1 MSWLRCKV
9 RLAARGIGR
18 LSSPSTSDYASP
30 FQACQRKAEE
40 FAHIVKVGRTH
51 TQDATPLTLRQ
62 EFSGYAAQVK
72 IRTGANATTWL
83 TESGIVL
90 DDKKFVLTGSD
101 VPSDGHRSNDRSGR
115 PLPLETSARG
125 VFAVSD
131 VRSGRG

>member
-72 IRTGANATTWL
+72 SGQARMQRPGSRRAGSFWTT
-83 TESGIVL
+83 
-90 DDKKFVLTGSD
+90 
-101 VPSDGHRSNDRSGR
+101 RSS
-115 PLPLETSARG
+115 
-125 VFAVSD
+125 F
-131 VRSGRG
+131 